1 MKNKTPLFPK
11 SYIVKTLL
19 SILLPALSLLLLVIL
34 LDYFD
39 FSEGGLLIVLL
50 LFTVGMA
57 ILGSKL
63 MKWRAADLRE
73 QELLEKGAELPK
85 ESTPLFQALIDD
97 YMQNN
102 LHTLSDKLAPLG
114 WLPDDDPLD
123 CEGSIVIV
131 YLKEKHDIYIE
142 FSCEEIKIIFDEAS
156 SNIIE
161 TASLTEQQF
170 PDVQA
175 IYDYI
180 VQMIRH
186 YSV

>member
-11 SYIVKTLL
+11 SYIVKALL

-102 LHTLSDKLAPLG
+102 LHMLS
-114 WLPDDDPLD
+114 
-123 CEGSIVIV
+123 V
-131 YLKEKHDIYIE
+131 
-142 FSCEEIKIIFDEAS
+142 
-156 SNIIE
+156 
-161 TASLTEQQF
+161 
-170 PDVQA
+170 
-175 IYDYI
+175 
-180 VQMIRH
+180 M
-186 YSV
+186 